1 MIEAPGNAARFA
13 SHLMRTGIASL
24 FIIILLLILLP
35 RIAALPT
42 GWHWLALVIT
52 ALTASSLSLYLCFE
66 ALLFRL
72 LASFPDAAAGGA
84 AVDDYLSRAGLRKP
98 AAALRSLQDRMH
110 GTKRIIWLQ
119 RLALLAFLITLVSMA

>member
-1 MIEAPGNAARFA
+1 MIDTNGTAARFGA
-13 SHLMRTGIASL
+13 LLLRIGIGSL
-24 FIIILLLILLP
+24 FVVCFILILLH
-35 RIAALPT
+35 RIAPFPT

-52 ALTASSLSLYLCFE
+52 ALTASLLSLYLCFE

-84 AVDDYLSRAGLRKP
+84 AVDDFLARARLRKP
-98 AAALRSLQDRMH
+98 ASIPRSLQDRMH

-119 RLALLAFLITLVSMA
+119 LFALLAFLITLVSMS